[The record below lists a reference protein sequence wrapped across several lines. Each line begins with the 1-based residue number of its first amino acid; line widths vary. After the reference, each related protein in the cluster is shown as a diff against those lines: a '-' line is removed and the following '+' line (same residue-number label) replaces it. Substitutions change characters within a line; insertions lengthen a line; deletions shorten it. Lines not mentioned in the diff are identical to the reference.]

1 MVFTEDFNQP
11 NKISSNTDT
20 HISPAVFRIWFCTGL
35 INPRGLT
42 TPTSEDDVGHVV
54 SALLA
59 TVVLVLVVEELLVP
73 GLLQVQG
80 ALAIG
85 RGVVPVG
92 DITAQ
97 AAVVQR
103 WTVALVISHEL
114 KQRTD
119 KYGRQLGPQRT
130 VVMSQ

>member
-1 MVFTEDFNQP
+1 M
-11 NKISSNTDT
+11 
-20 HISPAVFRIWFCTGL
+20 
-35 INPRGLT
+35 
-42 TPTSEDDVGHVV
+42 
-54 SALLA
+54 ALPA

-97 AAVVQR
+97 VAVVQR
-103 WTVALVISHEL
+103 RTVGHEL

-130 VVMSQ
+130 VTRHQY